1 MSNTI
6 VYGFFVIW
14 LVIFGYLTHRFSYDP
29 IKQLVVIVFAMLVI
43 LAFVAGALAWL
54 VGGV

>member
-1 MSNTI
+1 MSALI
-6 VYGFFVIW
+6 VYGFFVFW

-29 IKQLVVIVFAMLVI
+29 VKQFAVIVLFMLVV
-43 LAFVAGALAWL
+43 LAFVAGSLAWL

>member
-1 MSNTI
+1 MSNLI

-14 LVIFGYLTHRFSYDP
+14 PVIFGYLTHRFSYDP
-29 IKQLVVIVFAMLVI
+29 IKQLVVIVFAMLVL

-54 VGGV
+54 AGGV

>member
-1 MSNTI
+1 MSNLNI
-6 VYGFFVIW
+6 FGFFFLW

-29 IKQLVVIVFAMLVI
+29 IKQLVVIVFAMLVV

-54 VGGV
+54 AGGV